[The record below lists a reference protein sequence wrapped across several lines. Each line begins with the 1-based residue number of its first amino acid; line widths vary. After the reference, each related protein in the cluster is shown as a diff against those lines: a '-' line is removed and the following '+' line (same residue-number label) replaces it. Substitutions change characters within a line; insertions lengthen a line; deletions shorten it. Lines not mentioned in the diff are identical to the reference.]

1 MQVAYCGSEFEI
13 PDILID
19 KYTKDFDTLP
29 GSGQRESIMQLRM
42 TIDDI
47 LDYVAEEPDML
58 HEKDIMA
65 QDPLNEVGN
74 TGISC
79 KGRVKIGIHLLL
91 SYRRRNK

>member
-65 QDPLNEVGN
+65 DFVKALAMQHALGKL
-74 TGISC
+74 GILYDS
-79 KGRVKIGIHLLL
+79 
-91 SYRRRNK
+91 